1 MLVGAVIGRVLP
13 AILAASLATALV
25 FTGISLAMDRWNQAE
40 ATVRTFM
47 VDGRWVEFSLA
58 DLAVDY
64 GLIAANGSFASY
76 DELYARGISTF
87 MSENGIAY
95 ASEADHAAG
104 LPLGEEAQRFIHG
117 SRYPEIVRR
126 EAGIVGG
133 LALVTLGGTAVVVA
147 RRRPA

>member
-1 MLVGAVIGRVLP
+1 
-13 AILAASLATALV
+13 
-25 FTGISLAMDRWNQAE
+25 
-40 ATVRTFM
+40 M

-126 EAGIVGG
+126 EAGIIGG
-133 LALVTLGGTAVVVA
+133 LLAAMFGLWDWLAIPAGTRAKRVGLWHGVA
-147 RRRPA
+147 T